1 MRRKWPCC
9 NEDVRTSKM
18 AAEAVTHPGS
28 PFPPPPCRSPRGFP
42 LRSPRHR
49 PPARHRSGNRDQ
61 RSAPPLDLM
70 PDLLAPAVDSRRI
83 ESATRAFERPR
94 PRCEVDRSGCS
105 TRRSDAVWAPA
116 AALRGLRASP
126 RVSSPGL
133 AAPRDRRRTDVAE
146 WWSIPRPAALQ
157 PAAIGPPARRGPS
170 GHSQWPGTAP
180 GSSALT
186 HHRGQEQG
194 PAMQV
199 VHSSFNMVWP
209 LSGLGH
215 SQGSDGSWPPPGG
228 RIPIS
233 PRRSSVSPCNASCPP
248 LTQHGLATRSAW
260 LGHSEGGPLPV
271 WPGSLAGLLDLGRG
285 RAGTPGLGWIVTAAG
300 RSKFDQ
306 PPSLFGQPLQRKLST
321 VHSTWSGH
329 SRCLV
334 WPLPVFGLATPGVGH
349 SQCLVWPLRGRA
361 TPRLAGIVGRVAR
374 PWPRPSRHTG
384 TRVDRDPDGS

>member
-285 RAGTPGLGWIVTAAG
+285 RAGTQGLGWIVTRMDRDRRRAVG
-300 RSKFDQ
+300 VRSAPVALRSAPATQ
-306 PPSLFGQPLQRKLST
+306 VVHRSLNM
-321 VHSTWSGH
+321 
-329 SRCLV
+329 V
-334 WPLPVFGLATPGVGH
+334 WPLPVFGLATPGVWSGH
-349 SQCLVWPLRGRA
+349 SRCWPLAVLGLA
-361 TPRLAGIVGRVAR
+361 TPRAGHSPFGRDRWQGCSTLAEAEQA
-374 PWPRPSRHTG
+374 H
-384 TRVDRDPDGS
+384 RDSGGS